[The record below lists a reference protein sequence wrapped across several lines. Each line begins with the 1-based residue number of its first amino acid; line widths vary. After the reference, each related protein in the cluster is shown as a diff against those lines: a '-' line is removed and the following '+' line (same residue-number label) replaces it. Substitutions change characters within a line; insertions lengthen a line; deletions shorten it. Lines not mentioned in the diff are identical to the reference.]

1 MLEGVQCWFH
11 KWCGIVGVSLPSR
24 NTENRCTVPSIF
36 LMYLDRGGLAVLSH
50 SANYCA
56 IYGPPSPQVLSS
68 FNLFISIVHM
78 RYHQTQDNMIY
89 KSSSSHYKCV
99 FTCQCKRRHGQQEA
113 VQVLEASFFLFLQL
127 LQKVF
132 DGDLQFS
139 LVSPGIDCHMSLVE
153 S

>member
-1 MLEGVQCWFH
+1 M
-11 KWCGIVGVSLPSR
+11 
-24 NTENRCTVPSIF
+24 
-36 LMYLDRGGLAVLSH
+36 LSH
-50 SANYCA
+50 SA
-56 IYGPPSPQVLSS
+56 IYGPPSSQVLSS